1 MNLFQHSTNRF
12 ILPPGEVNEVGL
24 IAFRR
29 MAARALLAMTGGLL
43 LALALPPCGLWFLAP
58 FSLTLPMLS
67 RMARLMQ
74 HSSWQDL
81 LPLLSL
87 SCAPPMMHIWF
98 PSTAKLLTI

>member
-58 FSLTLPMLS
+58 FSLTLPVLACW
-67 RMARLMQ
+67 RRK
-74 HSSWQDL
+74 W
-81 LPLLSL
+81 PL
-87 SCAPPMMHIWF
+87 
-98 PSTAKLLTI
+98 AKSVVRTRFIAV